1 MKPRSS
7 SSLTVPCPSSN
18 DLALSMIELGSQAG
32 ALICSLEHWRVSRNI
47 PSFTLWMLSRWVRA
61 WSIVSHQHLLT
72 IDFFPPQTRMQI
84 LPSLTPSALL
94 AQTPGAAAAAGT
106 SSSSA
111 ALSSS
116 SSLFTHLRHAST
128 TQSLRTL
135 WRGVASVIMGAGPA
149 HAMHFGTYE
158 FVKEVAGG
166 DREGLRGVGGT
177 ALAGAMATTASDAFM
192 NPFDGGSRR
201 VDGWKSGVLVADT
214 ICPSSSHQTTN
225 ADLQLVLPHRHG
237 LCQTRSRDRR
247 SSSVLHLLSYHPFD
261 EHSSASRSILGL

>member
-1 MKPRSS
+1 
-7 SSLTVPCPSSN
+7 
-18 DLALSMIELGSQAG
+18 
-32 ALICSLEHWRVSRNI
+32 
-47 PSFTLWMLSRWVRA
+47 MLSRWVSSGILGDRVN
-61 WSIVSHQHLLT
+61 SRLLIVEIRLPQ
-72 IDFFPPQTRMQI
+72 QTRMQI

-94 AQTPGAAAAAGT
+94 AQTPGSAGAAAAAGT
-106 SSSSA
+106 SSTSA

-192 NPFDGGSRR
+192 NPFDGRSQAFLLRR
-201 VDGWKSGVLVADT
+201 LKWACVAD
-214 ICPSSSHQTTN
+214 
-225 ADLQLVLPHRHG
+225 AFR
-237 LCQTRSRDRR
+237 
-247 SSSVLHLLSYHPFD
+247 LSGYPF
-261 EHSSASRSILGL
+261 R